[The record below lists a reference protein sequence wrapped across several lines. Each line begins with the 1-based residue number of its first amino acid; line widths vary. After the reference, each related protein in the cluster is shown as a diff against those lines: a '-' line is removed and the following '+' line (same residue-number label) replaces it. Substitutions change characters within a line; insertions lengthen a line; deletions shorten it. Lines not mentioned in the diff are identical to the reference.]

1 MTPEQ
6 ALDDLAELM
15 KLGSVAALVG
25 AGASINAGLPN
36 WSNLL
41 GELCEKMERIPGI
54 EPALIESCKRLHGDR
69 SKWLILASL
78 LRRHLGTAFEEYIY
92 ERFCNPKL
100 DPTEIHKSIVSLPFR
115 FIATLNY
122 DDLLEAAYSELSLGK
137 KRIDPITYDK
147 PGDVASY
154 FYKGNPFV
162 LYCHGRA
169 KTDSR
174 RVILSDGD
182 YRSLIQTQ
190 VGYQSILQTLFTT
203 TSFIFV
209 GTSLGDPDIQLLLGF
224 LHSAF
229 HGKTPA
235 HYALVPASEKESAES
250 NQLFHDFKLNIV
262 SLEDVNFGKN
272 VVTFLNDLQKLCV

>member
-6 ALDDLAELM
+6 ALDDLAALM
-15 KLGSVAALVG
+15 KSSSVAALIG
-25 AGASINAGLPN
+25 AGASIDAKLPN
-36 WSNLL
+36 WSKLL

-54 EPALIESCKRLHGDR
+54 EPTLIESCKRLHGDR

-78 LRRHLGTAFEEYIY
+78 LRRHLGTAFEEYIDD
-92 ERFCNPKL
+92 RFCDPTL
-100 DPTEIHKSIVSLPFR
+100 EPTEIHKAVASLAFR

-122 DDLLEAAYSELSLGK
+122 DDLLESAYSELYLGK
-137 KRIDPITYDK
+137 RRIDPITYDK

-154 FYKGNPFV
+154 YYKGTPFV

-235 HYALVPASEKESAES
+235 HYALVPRSEKESAES
-250 NQLFHDFKLNIV
+250 NQLYHDFKLNIV
-262 SLEDVNFGKN
+262 ALDDANFGNN
-272 VVTFLNDLQKLCV
+272 VVKFLTELKSMCV